1 MLTLEIE
8 FRQLFK
14 HGEEICGDR
23 VEIAGNDGNR
33 IVVMSDGLGSGVK
46 ANILSSLTTKI
57 ISTMLLEGCSIH
69 DVAETLQLTL
79 PVCKV
84 RGVAYSTFTAL
95 RIDDQ
100 GSVEAAE
107 YDNPKLIWISN
118 RKLRGLPR
126 KEVEHGGRMKVL
138 ESSFK
143 LKEDDWLVIISDG
156 VVHAGIGRT
165 WDLGWTW
172 DRVAAYIK
180 NFLTPATTSA
190 ELTEEVVKLCAK
202 LYVDQ
207 PGDDTTIVAMHYRKK
222 NTLTFMIGPPRNA
235 DLDETVVRR
244 FLESTGKKIA
254 CGGTTG
260 NLLARQLGKEIQVN
274 LDSGA
279 NGIPPIGI
287 LEGVDLLTEGV
298 LTLAGVVELLRKNA
312 SFSDLKYRSD
322 GASRIVREIRMAD
335 DVHILLGQAIN
346 PAHQS
351 LNTPVHLGLK
361 FHLVEELQYL
371 LEASGKHVTV
381 EKF

>member
-1 MLTLEIE
+1 MLTLEIAV
-8 FRQLFK
+8 RQLNK

-23 VEIAGNDGNR
+23 VEVIGTDSGR

-57 ISTMLLEGCSIH
+57 ISTMLREGCSIH
-69 DVAETLQLTL
+69 DVAETLQQTL

-84 RGVAYSTFTAL
+84 REVAYSTFTAL

-100 GSVEAAE
+100 GVVEAAE

-118 RKLRGLPR
+118 RKLLGLPR

-138 ESSFK
+138 ESRFQ
-143 LKEDDWLVIISDG
+143 LKEGDWLVILSDG
-156 VVHAGIGRT
+156 VVHAGIGHT

-172 DRVAAYIK
+172 ERVASYIK
-180 NFLTPATTSA
+180 NFLTPTTTSS
-190 ELTEEVVKLCAK
+190 ELAEEVVRLCAK

-207 PGDDTTIVAMHYRKK
+207 PGDDTTVVAMHYRKK
-222 NTLTFMIGPPRNA
+222 SLLTFMIGPPRDSA
-235 DLDETVVRR
+235 LDDTVIRR
-244 FLESTGKKIA
+244 FLESDGKKIA

-260 NLLARQLGKEIQVN
+260 NILARHLGKEIRVD
-274 LDSGA
+274 LESGG
-279 NGIPPIGI
+279 NGIPPIGV

-298 LTLAGVVELLRKNA
+298 LTLAGAIELLRKNA
-312 SFSDLKYRSD
+312 AIGDIRQRAD
-322 GASRIVREIRMAD
+322 GAARIVQEIMLAD
-335 DVHILLGQAIN
+335 DVLILLGQAIN

-351 LNTPVHLGLK
+351 LSTPVHLGLK

-371 LEASGKHVTV
+371 LDVRGKSVTV